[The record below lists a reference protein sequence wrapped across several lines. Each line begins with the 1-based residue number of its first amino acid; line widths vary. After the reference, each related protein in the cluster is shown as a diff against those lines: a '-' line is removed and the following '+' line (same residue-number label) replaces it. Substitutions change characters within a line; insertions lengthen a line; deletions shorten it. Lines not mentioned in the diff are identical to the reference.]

1 MADLAGILA
10 GGGGSFTPDA
20 RFAGLRGLDDE
31 LPGPLSVMRM
41 RFAPITPPEA
51 EPTLGVLVEDEVSPE
66 PDPIE
71 TARSEAYTRGWS
83 DAHAAAI
90 QAAAMADETRGQMEI
105 VLRRLD
111 GQLAEQ
117 FRQRLMETVIAL
129 CESCLAPLA
138 LDKDA
143 LMRRVER
150 AAAMFNRA
158 DDDRVIRMHP
168 EDLSAI
174 QSRLPKDWEVQGDF
188 TMERGAIRVES
199 RSGGIETGGAEDGPE
214 QWRRAIIAALD
225 IGGLD

>member
-1 MADLAGILA
+1 
-10 GGGGSFTPDA
+10 
-20 RFAGLRGLDDE
+20 
-31 LPGPLSVMRM
+31 
-41 RFAPITPPEA
+41 
-51 EPTLGVLVEDEVSPE
+51 
-66 PDPIE
+66 
-71 TARSEAYTRGWS
+71 
-83 DAHAAAI
+83 
-90 QAAAMADETRGQMEI
+90 
-105 VLRRLD
+105 
-111 GQLAEQ
+111 
-117 FRQRLMETVIAL
+117 
-129 CESCLAPLA
+129 

-174 QSRLPKDWEVQGDF
+174 QSRLPKDWEVQGDS